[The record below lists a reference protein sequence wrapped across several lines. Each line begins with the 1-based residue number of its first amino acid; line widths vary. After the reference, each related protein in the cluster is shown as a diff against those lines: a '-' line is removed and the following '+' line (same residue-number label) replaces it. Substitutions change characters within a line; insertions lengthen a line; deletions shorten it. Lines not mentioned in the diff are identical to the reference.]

1 MANIINTNGGKDF
14 SSVTPAILVD
24 ISGNYTT
31 AGGGGGVLSL
41 NGASGTVNIL
51 GAGNVAVSSLGNT
64 ITVSGLSGGDVFGPV
79 SSTDNAIAKFDSTS
93 GKLLQD
99 SSILIDT
106 STVYPISTN
115 TGSLGLITNTFSGLY
130 IGKSSRTADSF
141 YLVESLGANTS
152 SIGIVPT
159 SIALTN
165 TNAGVGPNL
174 TMTSSNI
181 ALTMASSSL
190 TMASSSLK
198 INSPNITVSG
208 SQASI
213 QSLVGADYGLVDV
226 SPTATTIQQTSSGQD
241 TYISVLANQMITKGN
256 FRPILSGTDT
266 IGTANFPYSGISAN
280 NINNDTLNSNNGVF
294 STLVRTSVVSGTT
307 ISGNSAV
314 FQNLTVTNPVSYTIV
329 NASVVSGTTI
339 SGNTATIA
347 TINNTNLNGSTGL
360 FTTTVNSPTLSGTTI
375 NNDTFNGKTGV
386 FSVLGRASVISGT
399 TISGNTL
406 SLAGQ
411 FTGSTAVFSSVVNAS
426 VISGTTFS
434 GNTYIGDSTMLNF
447 VIDGGGSVIASG
459 NAGFVE
465 IPYNATPLS
474 WDLFANVSGSLSVDV
489 RRTTAYANWSG
500 VAGITSADSIVGSEK
515 PTITT
520 AFKGQDTSIT
530 TWSGISAGN
539 ILSFHVD
546 ATPSNITRATL
557 SIKMTKTS

>member
-99 SSILIDT
+99 SSILIDN

-198 INSPNITVSG
+198 INSPNTVVSG
-208 SQASI
+208 SQTSI

-241 TYISVLANQMITKGN
+241 TYISVLAGQMITKGN
-256 FRPILSGTDT
+256 LRPILSGTDT
-266 IGTANFPYSGISAN
+266 IGTANFPYSGIYATT
-280 NINNDTLNSNNGVF
+280 INNDTFNGKNGTFITSVNSPTVSGTTINNDIFNGKTGVF
-294 STLVRTSVVSGTT
+294 STLVRTSVV
-307 ISGNSAV
+307 
-314 FQNLTVTNPVSYTIV
+314 
-329 NASVVSGTTI
+329 
-339 SGNTATIA
+339 
-347 TINNTNLNGSTGL
+347 
-360 FTTTVNSPTLSGTTI
+360 
-375 NNDTFNGKTGV
+375 
-386 FSVLGRASVISGT
+386 SGT